1 VSVSP
6 APVAEPPR
14 TRSTRV
20 TAATVGTLIAGA
32 LALGA
37 AALAVTAVVRA
48 LIGAHGPVLPYAL
61 CRSGHAMAVLPELTA
76 GRLLTTWQWD
86 PVALVV
92 IGGSA
97 LLYAAGIRQ
106 LATTGQDWQRWRIG
120 SFAAG
125 LAVVGLATCSSIAVY
140 DMTLFWSHMVQHLML
155 IMVAPVLI
163 VAGRPLTLWMAS
175 STPPHRER
183 HERFLRSWPIAT
195 LTSPGVALALY
206 AAVIVGAHL
215 TGITDDVLGNAWSGQ
230 LEHVVYLISGVLFF
244 GLVFGDEPIR
254 WRLSMPGRLMLL
266 MLAMAVDTFVGVV
279 LLQSTTAV
287 ATIAH
292 PAWGLT
298 PLQDTQAGGAV
309 MWVGGDGLMAFM
321 AIGLYVTWARRPEA
335 ARRIVSV
342 FERVRSGLAV
352 ERSEA
357 VAAAAPR
364 PASAVGTQGTEG
376 APPPAPSAGIDD
388 DEREW
393 EAYNRW
399 LAQLNR
405 KG

>member
-1 VSVSP
+1 MG
-6 APVAEPPR
+6 
-14 TRSTRV
+14 
-20 TAATVGTLIAGA
+20 TVVAGA

-37 AALAVTAVVRA
+37 ATLTVTAVVRA

-76 GRLLTTWQWD
+76 GRLITTWQWD
-86 PVALVV
+86 PVALVL
-92 IGGSA
+92 IGGAA
-97 LLYAAGIRQ
+97 LLYATGIRQ
-106 LATTGQDWQRWRIG
+106 LVTTGQPWPRWRVA

-125 LAVVGLATCSSIAVY
+125 LVVVGLATCSSIAVY

-155 IMVAPVLI
+155 IMVAPVL
-163 VAGRPLTLWMAS
+163 VVSGRPLTLWMAT
-175 STPPHRER
+175 STPPRRER

-215 TGITDDVLGNAWSGQ
+215 TGITDDVVGNAWSGQ

-279 LLQSTTAV
+279 LLQSTSAV

-335 ARRIVSV
+335 ARRIVSL
-342 FERVRSGLAV
+342 FERVRSGLAI
-352 ERSEA
+352 ERSEE

-364 PASAVGTQGTEG
+364 PAPRDGTQVLEMVEP
-376 APPPAPSAGIDD
+376 AAPSAGIDD